1 VSKIVLCVDDSA
13 TMQQVA
19 DITFRG
25 TEFTY
30 VGARS
35 FDEGLD
41 KAKSQKPTLVLADS
55 HMPGKDKSG
64 YDLCLALKSDAGT
77 SNIPVVILVGNAA
90 PYDTAR
96 GAQVGADGNL
106 PKPWDT
112 QTMLEKVTEI
122 VGKAAT
128 GVAKPGGAAA
138 GPPVPVAAAG
148 TANKSA
154 PAAVAAAASAS
165 MPPRSATIMGMPT
178 IKMPAGN
185 AQPVAPAAQ
194 VVPTKTT
201 VMAVPPISPG
211 GTGPGTSPVIRS
223 PAPPPPA
230 PVTAAPPVAAV
241 TAVTAAPPVTA
252 VTAAPPVTAVTAA
265 PTVTAVTAAP
275 AVATMATGAVSRAPM
290 ISGTLTKRSLLVE
303 RTLAKMAA
311 RLAEASGL
319 DAGSPELAALLKL
332 STEVIERIVW
342 EVVPDLAEQI
352 IRENLHDL
360 TARRS

>member
-1 VSKIVLCVDDSA
+1 MSKIVLCVDDSA

-35 FDEGLD
+35 YDEGLD
-41 KAKSQKPTLVLADS
+41 KAKGQKPTIVLADS
-55 HMPGKDKSG
+55 HMPGNGKSG
-64 YDLCLALKSDAGT
+64 YDLCFALKSDPGT
-77 SNIPVVILVGNAA
+77 ANIPVAILIGNAA

-96 GAQVGADGNL
+96 GVQVGADANL

-122 VGKAAT
+122 VGRAAT
-128 GVAKPGGAAA
+128 GVAKPGQSASAAA
-138 GPPVPVAAAG
+138 APAAA
-148 TANKSA
+148 AAAAPAAAQKSA
-154 PAAVAAAASAS
+154 PAVAASAA

-185 AQPVAPAAQ
+185 AQPAAAAVPPAA
-194 VVPTKTT
+194 VPPAARTN
-201 VMAVPPISPG
+201 VIAVPPISG
-211 GTGPGTSPVIRS
+211 SGPGTAPSIRS

-230 PVTAAPPVAAV
+230 PPLAPAASVGSVAAIGMGRS
-241 TAVTAAPPVTA
+241 P
-252 VTAAPPVTAVTAA
+252 
-265 PTVTAVTAAP
+265 
-275 AVATMATGAVSRAPM
+275 MVSGSP
-290 ISGTLTKRSLLVE
+290 TKRSLLVE

-311 RLAEASGL
+311 RLAEAAGL
-319 DAGSPELAALLKL
+319 EPGSPELAALLKL
-332 STEVIERIVW
+332 STEVVERVVW

>member
-30 VGARS
+30 IGARS
-35 FDEGLD
+35 YDEGLD
-41 KAKSQKPTLVLADS
+41 KARSQKPVVVLADS
-55 HMPGKDKSG
+55 HMPGRSG
-64 YDLCLALKSDAGT
+64 YDLCLALKSEAVTAG
-77 SNIPVVILVGNAA
+77 IPVAILVGNAA
-90 PYDTAR
+90 PYDNAR
-96 GAQVGADGNL
+96 GIQVGADANL

-122 VGKAAT
+122 VGKAVS
-128 GVAKPGGAAA
+128 GVARPGQANLSAAPAPAPTAPAAVPAPAPA
-138 GPPVPVAAAG
+138 G
-148 TANKSA
+148 KSA
-154 PAAVAAAASAS
+154 PAAAASAA

-185 AQPVAPAAQ
+185 AQPAPMAAAPAP
-194 VVPTKTT
+194 PTKTT
-201 VMAVPPISPG
+201 VMAVPPISPASS
-211 GTGPGTSPVIRS
+211 TGPGTMPSIRS

-230 PVTAAPPVAAV
+230 QAATAMAPS
-241 TAVTAAPPVTA
+241 
-252 VTAAPPVTAVTAA
+252 
-265 PTVTAVTAAP
+265 
-275 AVATMATGAVSRAPM
+275 TGLLSRAPM
-290 ISGTLTKRSLLVE
+290 VSGTPTRRSQLVE

-319 DAGSPELAALLKL
+319 EPGSPELLALLKL

-342 EVVPDLAEQI
+342 EVVPDLAEHI

-360 TARRS
+360 TSRRS

>member
-1 VSKIVLCVDDSA
+1 MSKIVLCVDDSA

-41 KAKSQKPTLVLADS
+41 KARSQKPAIVLADS
-55 HMPGKDKSG
+55 HMPGNGKSG
-64 YDLCLALKSDAGT
+64 YDLCLAIKSEPAT
-77 SNIPVVILVGNAA
+77 ANVPVVILIGNAA
-90 PYDTAR
+90 PYDSAR
-96 GAQVGADGNL
+96 GLQVGADANL

-112 QTMLEKVTEI
+112 QAMLDKIVEI
-122 VGKAAT
+122 SRNAAN
-128 GVAKPGGAAA
+128 GVAKPGQ
-138 GPPVPVAAAG
+138 VAAAPAAPVAPVA
-148 TANKSA
+148 ANKSA
-154 PAAVAAAASAS
+154 PTAAAASAS
-165 MPPRSATIMGMPT
+165 SASGPPRSATIMGMPT

-185 AQPVAPAAQ
+185 SAPQ
-194 VVPTKTT
+194 TGPTKTA
-201 VMAVPPISPG
+201 VMAVPPISP
-211 GTGPGTSPVIRS
+211 TSSAPGTSPAIRS

-230 PVTAAPPVAAV
+230 PPMSAISSAGVN
-241 TAVTAAPPVTA
+241 
-252 VTAAPPVTAVTAA
+252 
-265 PTVTAVTAAP
+265 
-275 AVATMATGAVSRAPM
+275 RAPM
-290 ISGTLTKRSLLVE
+290 VGGTPTKRSLLVE
-303 RTLAKMAA
+303 RTLQKMAA
-311 RLAEASGL
+311 RLAEAAGL
-319 DAGSPELAALLKL
+319 DPGSPELTALLKL